1 MKTDLLYKI
10 KSARKAQNYTQEDI
24 ANLLHLSKTTYG
36 DIERGRIN
44 LKANDL
50 ITLINFL
57 KININDEDLG
67 INLYRDEEELILK
80 LAERIKTRNQMKN
93 IENVTDSLVVHD
105 NHGEVYYKSNNN
117 KKN

>member
-1 MKTDLLYKI
+1 MKTDLLTKI
-10 KSARKAQNYTQEDI
+10 KIARKAQNYTQEDI
-24 ANLLHLSKTTYG
+24 ANLLNLSKTTYG

-50 ITLINFL
+50 ITLISFL
-57 KININDEDLG
+57 KININDDDLG
-67 INLYRDEEELILK
+67 INLYKDEEDLILK
-80 LAERIKTRNQMKN
+80 LAERIKNRNQIKN
-93 IENVTDSLVVHD
+93 IENYNDSLVVND